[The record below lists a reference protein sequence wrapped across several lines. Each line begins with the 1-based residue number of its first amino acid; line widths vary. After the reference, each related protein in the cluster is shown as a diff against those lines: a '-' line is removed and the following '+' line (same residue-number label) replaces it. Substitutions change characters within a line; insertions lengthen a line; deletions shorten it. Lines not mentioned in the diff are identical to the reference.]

1 VTSDTT
7 RRLFA
12 EHVLPYLDD
21 ALSLARWLTG
31 SATDAEDVT
40 QDACLRALRALER
53 GPADNSRAWLLAI
66 TRNTAFT
73 WLARNR
79 PKSLV
84 LTAEPE
90 ADAAEIDP
98 SQAPDAALIA
108 AADAASLE
116 AALAELPVLFRET
129 LVMREI
135 DGLTYK
141 DIAEVTGVPI
151 GTVMSRLARA
161 RRLLLAALKGRLE

>member
-1 VTSDTT
+1 MTSDTT

-21 ALSLARWLTG
+21 ALSLAWWSTG
-31 SATDAEDVT
+31 SATDAEDVA

-53 GPADNSRAWLLAI
+53 GPADNSRASLLAI

-79 PKSLV
+79 PKNLV

-90 ADAAEIDP
+90 ATPTETDL
-98 SQAPDAALIA
+98 SQ
-108 AADAASLE
+108 
-116 AALAELPVLFRET
+116 RRT
-129 LVMREI
+129 LR
-135 DGLTYK
+135 
-141 DIAEVTGVPI
+141 
-151 GTVMSRLARA
+151 
-161 RRLLLAALKGRLE
+161 